1 MAEPTNKAVPKP
13 ADKIPAPAP
22 KPKAPTALLPA
33 VVAARTK
40 ALCEGNHAQASVLS
54 TVELRV
60 GELATFLKQVES
72 ILEDKKVDAD
82 LIGLIHSVAQHL

>member
-1 MAEPTNKAVPKP
+1 MANPTPKAAVNP
-13 ADKIPAPAP
+13 ADKTPAPAP

-33 VVAARTK
+33 VVAARAK
-40 ALCEGNHAQASVLS
+40 AVGEGNHAQASVLS

-60 GELATFLKQVES
+60 GELATFLKDVES
-72 ILEDKKVDAD
+72 ILADKKVDAD